1 MPSSQSHKKYPVC
14 CFGEVLI
21 DFLQDKAQPGLFHR
35 FAGGAPANVAV
46 AVARLGG
53 QSKFIGMLGKDIFG
67 DFCCRNYKIMVLIAV
82 LSDKLW
88 MPKQRWLLW
97 L

>member
-1 MPSSQSHKKYPVC
+1 MNPTPVC

-21 DFLQDKAQPGLFHR
+21 DFLQDKTQPGLFQR

-53 QSKFIGMLGKDIFG
+53 QSKFIGMLGKDMFG
-67 DFCCRNYKIMVLIAV
+67 DFLLRNYKVTVLIAAQYV
-82 LSDKLW
+82 KRWMRKQLLLLS
-88 MPKQRWLLW
+88 R
-97 L
+97 

>member
-1 MPSSQSHKKYPVC
+1 MKPTVVC

-53 QSKFIGMLGKDIFG
+53 HSKFIGMLGKDMFG
-67 DFCCRNYKIMVLIAV
+67 DF
-82 LSDKLW
+82 
-88 MPKQRWLLW
+88 LLQ
-97 L
+97 

>member
-1 MPSSQSHKKYPVC
+1 MNPTPVC

-21 DFLQDKAQPGLFHR
+21 DFLQDKTQPGLFQR

-53 QSKFIGMLGKDIFG
+53 QSKFIGMLGKDMFG
-67 DFCCRNYKIMVLIAV
+67 DF
-82 LSDKLW
+82 
-88 MPKQRWLLW
+88 LLQ
-97 L
+97 